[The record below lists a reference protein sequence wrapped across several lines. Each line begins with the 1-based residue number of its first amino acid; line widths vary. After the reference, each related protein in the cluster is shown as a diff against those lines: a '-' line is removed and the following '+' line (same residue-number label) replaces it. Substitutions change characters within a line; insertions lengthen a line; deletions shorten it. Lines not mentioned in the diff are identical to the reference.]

1 MACGR
6 FDGYYEMKLSPW
18 DKAAGM
24 IIVEEAGGKLT
35 DFSGTPLTLAGLQNL
50 ATNGLI
56 HAEMLAALGPF
67 KHLGRSL
74 S

>member
-1 MACGR
+1 
-6 FDGYYEMKLSPW
+6 MKLSPW
-18 DKAAGM
+18 DKAGGM

-35 DFSGTPLTLAGLQNL
+35 DFSGTPLTLVGLENL

-56 HAEMLAALGPF
+56 HAEMLAALEPF
-67 KHLGRSL
+67 QHLGRSP